1 MKITIYRNG
10 NDGGL
15 SIEDGESEANV
26 TRVIMQ
32 SAVSFVVSSVPSD
45 LNNTQKEEIVRNFA
59 KAAELE
65 MRLALSR
72 NPVTGRFEDK
82 EAAFMEELIKR
93 AMEEYKNILI
103 AGTPS
108 DRARAIAEAG
118 NDRSLTDEE
127 FHELTA
133 MIKGVVRPGRR
144 KMTPDEAKLWAEV
157 SRINT
162 RLKDEMV
169 NAGFA
174 VRALPGD
181 LQEDAI
187 NVLSR
192 TVSGMLGDLT
202 AMMAE
207 TGEP

>member
-15 SIEDGESEANV
+15 SIEDGESAEDV

-32 SAVSFVVSSVPSD
+32 SAVSFVVSSVPS
-45 LNNTQKEEIVRNFA
+45 
-59 KAAELE
+59 
-65 MRLALSR
+65 
-72 NPVTGRFEDK
+72 
-82 EAAFMEELIKR
+82 
-93 AMEEYKNILI
+93 
-103 AGTPS
+103 
-108 DRARAIAEAG
+108 
-118 NDRSLTDEE
+118 
-127 FHELTA
+127 
-133 MIKGVVRPGRR
+133 
-144 KMTPDEAKLWAEV
+144 
-157 SRINT
+157 
-162 RLKDEMV
+162 
-169 NAGFA
+169 
-174 VRALPGD
+174 D